1 VQTFLQKEAKKEAG
15 LAQSSEQIWHDY
27 HASLFSF
34 IRQRVGDRALA
45 EDLLQEVFLKIHA
58 RLHTLN
64 DAERLSSWIYQIA
77 RHTII
82 DHYRVAKPVEPLP
95 GELVQPLDQNEQEWQ
110 ELGRCVQPMIALLPA
125 QYREAVQ
132 LFEIEGLSLKEVAAR
147 QGVSLTAAKSRVQRG
162 REKLKE
168 IFLDCCR
175 MEFDCR
181 GKLLTC
187 SPKDPKKIF
196 RC

>member
-1 VQTFLQKEAKKEAG
+1 VN
-15 LAQSSEQIWHDY
+15 QSSEQIWHDY

-34 IRQRVGDRALA
+34 IRQRVGDRVLA

-64 DAERLSSWIYQIA
+64 DVERLSSWIYQIA

-82 DHYRVAKPVEPLP
+82 DHYRVDKPAEPLP
-95 GELVQPLDQNEQEWQ
+95 DEIIQAMDQREAELR

-125 QYREAVQ
+125 HYRAAVQ
-132 LFEIEGLSLKEVAAR
+132 LFEIEGLSLKEVAVR
-147 QGVSLTAAKSRVQRG
+147 QSISLTAAKSRVQRG

-175 MEFDCR
+175 LEFDCR
-181 GKLLTC
+181 GKLLKC
-187 SPKDPKKIF
+187 SPKDPQKTF

>member
-1 VQTFLQKEAKKEAG
+1 MEADTPNEHKAG
-15 LAQSSEQIWHDY
+15 VIQSSEQIWHDY
-27 HASLFSF
+27 HASLFNF
-34 IRQRVGDRALA
+34 IRRRVGDRALT

-58 RLHTLN
+58 RLHTVN
-64 DAERLSSWIYQIA
+64 QAERLASWIYQIA

-82 DHYRVAKPVEPLP
+82 DHHRVAKATEPLP
-95 GELVQPLDQNEQEWQ
+95 DEIAQATSQGEAELR
-110 ELGRCVQPMIALLPA
+110 ELGECIHPMIAQLPTN
-125 QYREAVQ
+125 YREAVQ
-132 LFEIEGLSLKEVAAR
+132 LFEIEGLSLKEVAVR
-147 QGVSLTAAKSRVQRG
+147 QGISLTAAKSRVQRG

-175 MEFDCR
+175 LEFDCR
-181 GKLLTC
+181 GGLLKC